1 MNKSLD
7 RAWAGPGDTPGSLRL
22 SLTWRRLRLSVA
34 VVLLVLSGVGQ
45 SAAETKP
52 LRLCADPDN
61 LPFSSNHPETP
72 GLYLEIG
79 EAIGRVMGRPTTAV
93 WNLTYFGKRSVR
105 TTLLAGQCDASVG
118 LPDDQDFMGPRV
130 IFSKPL
136 LQVGYALVT
145 SKSTRVSGLND
156 LRGRS
161 VAVQFASTPQSML
174 AQHDNIRMVTFRE
187 PEDAM
192 RALAAGQVDAAFI
205 WGPVAGYLNKTD
217 LGQKFNVVPVDGPG
231 LQWQAA
237 IGFARS
243 QTALRNEINRAIDA
257 SSQQI
262 EALEAKYGLPTQAP
276 RRLNANDMAR
286 RVKLAA
292 MTITQSDTPA
302 ESTKPEQTNVQSAVP
317 SQTDTSSTKAP
328 DIAEGHDI
336 FNGTCAH
343 CHGPDAVQ
351 SERRINLRLLKHRYG
366 DKMDETFRYAV
377 THGRPEKGMPNWSE
391 VFTGEQLDKIL
402 AFLHS
407 VQAD

>member
-1 MNKSLD
+1 LSSHNEQSLD
-7 RAWAGPGDTPGSLRL
+7 RGWAGPGDTPGSLRL
-22 SLTWRRLRLSVA
+22 SLTGRRLRLSVA

-145 SKSTRVSGLND
+145 PKSTRVSGLND

-187 PEDAM
+187 PEEAM
-192 RALAAGQVDAAFI
+192 RALAAAQVDVAFI
-205 WGPVAGYLNKTD
+205 WGPTAGYMNKTVLQDTFNIVPVAGPGMQWPAAVAFPR
-217 LGQKFNVVPVDGPG
+217 GQ
-231 LQWQAA
+231 
-237 IGFARS
+237 
-243 QTALRNEINRAIDA
+243 ALLCDEVNRAIDTLGTV
-257 SSQQI
+257 I
-262 EALEAKYGLPTQAP
+262 DALKLKYGFPTAEPITLSANGTAAAP
-276 RRLNANDMAR
+276 TLTSLNAR
-286 RVKLAA
+286 RAA
-292 MTITQSDTPA
+292 APLPA
-302 ESTKPEQTNVQSAVP
+302 AQEGEQRTG
-317 SQTDTSSTKAP
+317 QTTLTTEA
-328 DIAEGHDI
+328 DIAEGQDV
-336 FNGTCAH
+336 FNGICAH
-343 CHGPDAVQ
+343 CHGPNAVQ
-351 SERRINLRLLKHRYG
+351 AERRIDLRLLRHRYG
-366 DKMDETFRYAV
+366 GKMDETYLDTV
-377 THGRPEKGMPNWSE
+377 TKGRPAKGMPNWSE
-391 VFTGEQLDKIL
+391 VLTTEQINKIL
-402 AFLHS
+402 VFLHT
-407 VQAD
+407 VQVE

>member
-7 RAWAGPGDTPGSLRL
+7 RAWAGPGDTLGSLRL
-22 SLTWRRLRLSVA
+22 SLTGRRLRLSVA
-34 VVLLVLSGVGQ
+34 VVLLVLSGVGP

-187 PEDAM
+187 PEEAM
-192 RALAAGQVDAAFI
+192 RALAAAQVDVAFI
-205 WGPVAGYLNKTD
+205 WGPTAGYMNKTVLQD
-217 LGQKFNVVPVDGPG
+217 AFNVVPVAGPG
-231 LQWQAA
+231 MQWPAAVAFPRGQA
-237 IGFARS
+237 
-243 QTALRNEINRAIDA
+243 LLCDEVNRAIDTLGTV
-257 SSQQI
+257 I
-262 EALEAKYGLPTQAP
+262 DALKLKYGFPTAEPMTLSANGTAAAP
-276 RRLNANDMAR
+276 TLTSLNAR
-286 RVKLAA
+286 RAEAA
-292 MTITQSDTPA
+292 
-302 ESTKPEQTNVQSAVP
+302 
-317 SQTDTSSTKAP
+317 AP
-328 DIAEGHDI
+328 FSG
-336 FNGTCAH
+336 CA
-343 CHGPDAVQ
+343 GRGADNRPDHVD
-351 SERRINLRLLKHRYG
+351 N
-366 DKMDETFRYAV
+366 
-377 THGRPEKGMPNWSE
+377 
-391 VFTGEQLDKIL
+391 
-402 AFLHS
+402 
-407 VQAD
+407 

>member
-1 MNKSLD
+1 LSSHNEQEPGS
-7 RAWAGPGDTPGSLRL
+7 RVGWAGL
-22 SLTWRRLRLSVA
+22 SLTGRRLRLSVA

-187 PEDAM
+187 PEEAM
-192 RALAAGQVDAAFI
+192 RALAAAQVDVAFI
-205 WGPVAGYLNKTD
+205 WGPTAGYMNKTVLQDAFNIVPVAGPGMQWPAAVAFPR
-217 LGQKFNVVPVDGPG
+217 GQ
-231 LQWQAA
+231 
-237 IGFARS
+237 
-243 QTALRNEINRAIDA
+243 ALLRDEVNRAIDTLGTV
-257 SSQQI
+257 I
-262 EALEAKYGLPTQAP
+262 DALKLKYGFPTAEPMTLSANGTAQAP
-276 RRLNANDMAR
+276 TLTSLNAR
-286 RVKLAA
+286 RADAA
-292 MTITQSDTPA
+292 ALLPA
-302 ESTKPEQTNVQSAVP
+302 AQEGEQTTG
-317 SQTDTSSTKAP
+317 QTTLTTEA
-328 DIAEGHDI
+328 DIAEGQEV
-336 FNGTCAH
+336 FNGICAH
-343 CHGPDAVQ
+343 CHGPNAVQ
-351 SERRINLRLLKHRYG
+351 AERRIDLRLLRHRYG
-366 DKMDETFRYAV
+366 GKMDETYRDTV
-377 THGRPEKGMPNWSE
+377 TKGRPAKGMPNWSE
-391 VFTGEQLDKIL
+391 VLTTEQINKIL
-402 AFLHS
+402 VFLHT
-407 VQAD
+407 VQVE